1 MATERRNERGAGHG
15 SDRGNDRGN
24 EQRKAGVKARGK
36 AGVKARGKAGV
47 KAGGQ
52 KRGKARDPERGKVLD
67 QEHRA
72 ERAGEDGGE
81 DGGEDE
87 GENGDARGDE
97 RGAELEAMMAALG
110 SADWARALEGVAAT
124 AAWVQATAPG
134 DARAGRV
141 VEKLVALGGHPKW
154 EVRRA
159 VAHAAA
165 QTRHGDFEKV
175 LARLVTDHNARV
187 RQAAESAALR
197 RRDWAN
203 ASALGRQHEE
213 HVNATLDD
221 IEARFGVR
229 GRSAVKRA
237 SEHIANTFARE
248 LYHEVIKLLTPL
260 ATSADR
266 LVQQL
271 GGDGGAGGAP
281 RGALVGEVGRM
292 KERIARLR
300 SVLEAMRA
308 YTAQP
313 RLELA
318 VEHVREVAEESAAL
332 VRDARRGG
340 PPIHVDIAPEIRA
353 EVCRPRLVQA
363 LTNLL
368 TNAIEACSDLPDAAP
383 TAAPAAPPITVTAH
397 AEQDR
402 VVIAIEDHGCG
413 MTDEVLA
420 DATVLFS
427 TSKPGGTGFGLPLV
441 VKIVES
447 EHEGRLTL
455 ESRPGHGTTAR
466 VILPAR
472 RPGGRA

>member
-1 MATERRNERGAGHG
+1 M
-15 SDRGNDRGN
+15 
-24 EQRKAGVKARGK
+24 
-36 AGVKARGKAGV
+36 
-47 KAGGQ
+47 
-52 KRGKARDPERGKVLD
+52 
-67 QEHRA
+67 
-72 ERAGEDGGE
+72 
-81 DGGEDE
+81 
-87 GENGDARGDE
+87 
-97 RGAELEAMMAALG
+97 EALA
-110 SADWARALEGVAAT
+110 SEDWARALEGVAA
-124 AAWVQATAPG
+124 AASWVQAAAPG
-134 DARAGRV
+134 DTRAGRV
-141 VEKLVALGGHPKW
+141 VEKLVALGSHPKW

-165 QTRHGDFEKV
+165 QTRRGDFEKV
-175 LARLVTDHNARV
+175 LARLTADHNARV
-187 RQAAESAALR
+187 RQAAESASLR

-213 HVNATLDD
+213 HINATLDD

-237 SEHIANTFARE
+237 SEQIANTFARE

-266 LVQQL
+266 LVQHL
-271 GGDGGAGGAP
+271 GDGGSS
-281 RGALVGEVGRM
+281 RGALATDAERM

-300 SVLEAMRA
+300 SVLDAMRA

-313 RLELA
+313 RLA
-318 VEHVREVAEESAAL
+318 FTPEHVREVVEESAAL

-340 PPIHVDIAPEIRA
+340 PPIHVDISPTLRA
-353 EVCRPRLVQA
+353 DVCRPRLVQA

-368 TNAIEACSDLPDAAP
+368 TNAIEACAGLPDPAP
-383 TAAPAAPPITVTAH
+383 VAVTAH

-402 VVIAIEDHGCG
+402 VVIAIEDHGAG

-427 TSKPGGTGFGLPLV
+427 TSKPDGTGFGLPLV

-447 EHEGRLTL
+447 EHEGRLGL
-455 ESRPGHGTTAR
+455 ESRAGHGTTAR

>member
-1 MATERRNERGAGHG
+1 
-15 SDRGNDRGN
+15 
-24 EQRKAGVKARGK
+24 
-36 AGVKARGKAGV
+36 
-47 KAGGQ
+47 
-52 KRGKARDPERGKVLD
+52 
-67 QEHRA
+67 
-72 ERAGEDGGE
+72 
-81 DGGEDE
+81 
-87 GENGDARGDE
+87 
-97 RGAELEAMMAALG
+97 MAAL
-110 SADWARALEGVAAT
+110 SSEDWTRALEGVAAA
-124 AAWVQATAPG
+124 AAWVQVTEPG
-134 DARAGRV
+134 DARASRV
-141 VEKLVALGGHPKW
+141 VEQLVALGGHPKW

-266 LVQQL
+266 LVQHL
-271 GGDGGAGGAP
+271 GDGGGT
-281 RGALVGEVGRM
+281 RGPLLDEAGRM

-313 RLELA
+313 KLELA
-318 VEHVREVAEESAAL
+318 VEPLREVAEESAAL

-340 PPIHVDIAPEIRA
+340 PPIHVDIDPELRA

-368 TNAIEACSDLPDAAP
+368 TNAIEACIDLPD
-383 TAAPAAPPITVTAH
+383 TLPAAAQIAVTAH

-413 MTDEVLA
+413 MTEEVLA

-447 EHEGRLTL
+447 EHEGRLAL

-472 RPGGRA
+472 WHGGRA